1 MRIDILLDTNRFNLS
16 ETKPYFIN
24 DECFGEDFARWLRQ
38 RLRLEG
44 VRVDDEWQEDWGW
57 QMGAAIGTTNYL
69 IGIGGTVDDSSN
81 DPNQGEWR
89 IMIEKQ
95 RSLFERVLGKNKM
108 DNNDEMVSRVRK
120 LTLHEDS
127 FANLRVE
134 AI

>member
-16 ETKPYFIN
+16 ETKPHFIN
-24 DECFGEDFARWLRQ
+24 EGCFGEDFAQWLRQ
-38 RLRLEG
+38 RLSLEG
-44 VRVDDEWQEDWGW
+44 VSVEDEWQEDWGW
-57 QMGAAIGTTNYL
+57 QMGAAVGMTNYL
-69 IGIGGTVDDSSN
+69 IGVSGMVDDSSN

-95 RSLFERVLGKNKM
+95 RSLLEKVLGKNKM
-108 DNNDEMVSRVRK
+108 DSHDEMVARVRK
-120 LTLHEDS
+120 LALHEDS